1 MVAACAGLAV
11 VGCGG
16 AKPGDD
22 VVATVDGATIP
33 RAEFQHWLNV
43 TAKSSATPNTRVPDA
58 PRYERC
64 VADKRAQQSDKA
76 AAELE
81 RQCRE
86 EYGVLRDSTMRLLIT
101 RRWFEGEAS
110 ALGVKVSDADVTRA
124 FDAQRRESFP
134 AAADFQKFLKQTGQ
148 TPDDIKARVRLD
160 LLSKAIR
167 ARIVSRQGEVSDTA
181 IADFHKDKG
190 TVLAQPEKRDLRV
203 VVTTTR
209 AEAVKARAALAGG
222 ASWASVVRE
231 YSIDEVTKSFEGR
244 LAGQV
249 KGKLDAALGEA
260 AFSARRGALSQPVK
274 TEFGYYVFTVT
285 KIAAPQGQSLEDT
298 RDTIRKTL
306 EAERDRD
313 AVNAFVKELKTRW
326 RARTD
331 CRDGYKTVECR
342 NGPKEAPKPPEIAIL
357 D

>member
-1 MVAACAGLAV
+1 MVACSCLV
-11 VGCGG
+11 LLGCGG
-16 AKPGDD
+16 GVPGDD
-22 VVATVDGATIP
+22 VVATVNGTSIP

-43 TAKSSATPNTRVPDA
+43 TAKSSAAPDTRVPDA
-58 PRYERC
+58 PRYQRC
-64 VADKRAQQSDKA
+64 VTDKRAQQSDKD

-110 ALGVKVSDADVTRA
+110 TLGVKVSEADVTRA
-124 FDAQRRESFP
+124 FDAQRSESFP
-134 AAADFQKFLKQTGQ
+134 AEADFQKFLKQTGQ
-148 TPDDIKARVRLD
+148 TPDDVKARVRLD

-167 ARIVSRQGEVSDTA
+167 AQIVSRQGEVSDTA
-181 IADFHKDKG
+181 IAAFHKDKG
-190 TVLAQPEKRDLRV
+190 KLLAQPEKRDLRV
-203 VVTTTR
+203 VVTANR
-209 AEAVKARAALAGG
+209 GDADKARAALAGG
-222 ASWASVVRE
+222 ASWASVVGK
-231 YSIDEVTKSFEGR
+231 YSIDEVTKSFEGK

-249 KGKLDAALGEA
+249 KSKLDDALGEA
-260 AFSARRGALSQPVK
+260 AFSAREGELSEPVK

-285 KIAAPQGQSLEDT
+285 QIAEPRGQSLDDT
-298 RDTIRKTL
+298 RDTIRTTL

-313 AVNAFVKELKTRW
+313 AVNAFVKGLKERW

-331 CRDGYKTVECR
+331 CREGYATVECR
-342 NGPKEAPKPPEIAIL
+342 NGPKEPPKPPEIAIL

>member
-1 MVAACAGLAV
+1 MLAGCAGEV
-11 VGCGG
+11 
-16 AKPGDD
+16 PGDD
-22 VVATVDGATIP
+22 VVATVSGTSIP
-33 RAEFQHWLNV
+33 QAEFQHWLNV
-43 TAKSSATPNTRVPDA
+43 TAKSSATPDTRVPDA

-64 VADKRAQQSDKA
+64 VADKRAQQSDKD

-86 EYGVLRDSTMRLLIT
+86 EWGVLRDSTMRLLIT

-110 ALGVKVSDADVTRA
+110 ALGLKVSEADVTRT

-134 AAADFQKFLKQTGQ
+134 ADADFQKFLKQTGQ
-148 TPDDIKARVRLD
+148 TPDDVKARVRLD

-167 ARIVSRQGEVSDTA
+167 ERIVSRQGEVSDAA
-181 IADFHKDKG
+181 IAAFFEEK
-190 TVLAQPEKRDLRV
+190 TNVLAQPEKRDLRV
-203 VVTTTR
+203 VVTSSR
-209 AEAVKARAALAGG
+209 DEAVEARAALAGG
-222 ASWASVVRE
+222 ASWASVVDE
-231 YSIDEVTKSFEGR
+231 YSIDEVTRSFEGK

-249 KGKLDAALGEA
+249 ESKLEGELGKA

-285 KIAAPQGQSLEDT
+285 KITEPQGQSLDET

-313 AVNAFVKELKTRW
+313 AVNAFVKDLKQRW

-331 CRDGYKTVECR
+331 CRKGYATVECR
-342 NGPKEAPKPPEIAIL
+342 NGPKEPPKPPEIAIL